1 MMHALRIKFSF
12 VSICS
17 GRFLKH
23 SFVVL
28 SGPPFLWFCWCWM
41 ESDSSLIVKSCGR
54 VWFNFTGLGCC
65 SWWEGNWLLNDEPA
79 PNCPEEY
86 QKPVYRIVKTVK

>member
-23 SFVVL
+23 SLVVL
-28 SGPPFLWFCWCWM
+28 SGPPFFWFCWCWI
-41 ESDSSLIVKSCGR
+41 DLVSSSISMANGAWWLFVTDGGSI
-54 VWFNFTGLGCC
+54 CC
-65 SWWEGNWLLNDEPA
+65 SIWVRVGSVCGLVPL
-79 PNCPEEY
+79 
-86 QKPVYRIVKTVK
+86 